1 MVVVGALRAGFRV
14 AARPHANVHGVYGR
28 RSALGKWMAGE
39 QLAQSFLAD
48 PPMRQRR
55 VKASPAA
62 TMRRLQAQMRRR
74 RDGGVRGEDGVG
86 ELEKRIGTSVQALL
100 ERSAKGA
107 QEIGMFHNDS
117 LCRRGQRAATLR
129 DRSPSSRL
137 KRKLRR
143 T

>member
-1 MVVVGALRAGFRV
+1 
-14 AARPHANVHGVYGR
+14 
-28 RSALGKWMAGE
+28 
-39 QLAQSFLAD
+39 
-48 PPMRQRR
+48 
-55 VKASPAA
+55 
-62 TMRRLQAQMRRR
+62 MRRR

-129 DRSPSSRL
+129 DRSPSSRV
-137 KRKLRR
+137 KRKAAKDYQRLPETAVAMNLRGYEPHHVAATHTSAR
-143 T
+143 AVC